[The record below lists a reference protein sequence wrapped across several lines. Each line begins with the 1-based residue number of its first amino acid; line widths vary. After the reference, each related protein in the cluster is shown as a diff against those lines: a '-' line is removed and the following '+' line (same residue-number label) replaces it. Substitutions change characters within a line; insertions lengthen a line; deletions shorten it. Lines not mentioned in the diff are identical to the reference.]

1 VLRALRAVGNAFR
14 KVRVRVGVHDEMGVT
29 PMSRRGDFPVKVGK
43 QNSREI
49 AKQRLDF
56 RPSSRRGIVR
66 ARAHDDLFSGLFGFS
81 DVFDA
86 MQQLRK
92 RVVAGRSPDDPNV

>member
-14 KVRVRVGVHDEMGVT
+14 KVRVRVGVHDEQGVT
-29 PMSRRGDFPVKVGK
+29 PMVRRGE

-49 AKQRLDF
+49 TEQRLDF
-56 RPSSRRGIVR
+56 RPSTRRGIVR
-66 ARAHDDLFSGLFGFS
+66 ARAHDDLFPGLFGFS

-92 RVVAGRSPDDPNV
+92 RIVAGRSPDDPNV